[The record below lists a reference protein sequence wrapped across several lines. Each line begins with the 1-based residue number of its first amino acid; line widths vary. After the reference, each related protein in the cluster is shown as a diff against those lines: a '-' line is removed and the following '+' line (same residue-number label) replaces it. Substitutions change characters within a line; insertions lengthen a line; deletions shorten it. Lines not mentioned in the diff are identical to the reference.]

1 MTRTIFC
8 AVGSRMTEQLVLV
21 SGNEASRMELEN
33 ALKSLGHRVTVA
45 INAAALNR
53 ALTEFEPDL
62 LLLDDPWPSG
72 VSKAMVEKWAAA
84 HPVLML
90 LGHDVGDQDALHA
103 LRLGVAEFL
112 VKPVATAELDAA
124 IRRIIDHAILF
135 RTGEFY
141 TNVVRLEAPSLL
153 VGESQP
159 LRRLLDELRAVAA
172 FDSTVLIL
180 GESGV
185 GKEKVAQE
193 IHRLSG
199 RASGPLMAVDCCSLQ
214 ESLFESELFGHERGA
229 FTGAAQ
235 RKPGLIEQARG
246 GTLFLDEIG
255 EIPPSIQ
262 AKLLRVLETRRFR
275 RVGGTEDLAA
285 EVRIVA
291 ATNRNLD
298 AMVAN
303 GEFREDLLY
312 RLNAFV
318 VSVPPLRDRREDILP
333 LARHFL
339 ATSGFSR
346 RVVKRMSEAVQ
357 QSLQA
362 YDWPGNVRELRNVME
377 RAVILSGHKLK
388 IDLEHLTLPKLD
400 GEGAVKS
407 ASVVT
412 LAFDHEPTLAEIE
425 QHYVKLLL
433 ERHQGRRTVV
443 ARILGIGERTLYR
456 LLANT
461 D

>member
-1 MTRTIFC
+1 
-8 AVGSRMTEQLVLV
+8 MTEQLVLV
-21 SGNEASRMELEN
+21 SGNEASRTELEN
-33 ALKSLGHRVTVA
+33 ALKALGYRVTVA
-45 INAAALNR
+45 INAAALSR

-124 IRRIIDHAILF
+124 IRRIIDHAMLF

-141 TNVVRLEAPSLL
+141 SNVVRLEAPSLL

-255 EIPPSIQ
+255 EIPPPIQ

-275 RVGGTEDLAA
+275 RVGGTQDLAA

-291 ATNRNLD
+291 ATNRNLE

-339 ATSGFSR
+339 ANSGFSR

-357 QSLQA
+357 HSLQA

-425 QHYVKLLL
+425 QRYLELLL
-433 ERHQGRRTVV
+433 ERYQGRRTVV

-461 D
+461 DSK

>member
-1 MTRTIFC
+1 
-8 AVGSRMTEQLVLV
+8 MTELILLV
-21 SGNEASRMELEN
+21 SGNEDARPELDG
-33 ALKSLGHRVTVA
+33 ALKALGYRVNTA
-45 INAAALNR
+45 TNAAAVNR
-53 ALTEFEPDL
+53 AMAESEPDL

-72 VSKAMVEKWAAA
+72 VSKAMVEKWATA

-90 LGHDVGDQDALHA
+90 LGQDVGDQDALHA

-124 IRRIIDHAILF
+124 IRRIIDHAMLF

-172 FDSTVLIL
+172 YDSTVLIL

-193 IHRLSG
+193 IHRLSE
-199 RASGPLMAVDCCSLQ
+199 RAAGPLMAVDCCSLQ

-255 EIPPSIQ
+255 EIPPPIQ

-333 LARHFL
+333 LAQHFL
-339 ATSGFSR
+339 ANSGFSR

-400 GEGAVKS
+400 GPVKS
-407 ASVVT
+407 ASVVELT
-412 LAFDHEPTLAEIE
+412 FDHEPTLAEIE
-425 QHYVKLLL
+425 QHYVDLLL
-433 ERHQGRRTVV
+433 ERYQGRRAAI

-461 D
+461 HSK

>member
-1 MTRTIFC
+1 
-8 AVGSRMTEQLVLV
+8 MTELILLV
-21 SGNEASRMELEN
+21 SGNEDACPELDGGLK
-33 ALKSLGHRVTVA
+33 ALGYRVNTA
-45 INAAALNR
+45 FTAAALNR
-53 ALTEFEPDL
+53 AIAQSEPDL
-62 LLLDDPWPSG
+62 ILLDDPWPSG

-90 LGHDVGDQDALHA
+90 LGRDVGDQDALHA

-112 VKPVATAELDAA
+112 VKPIASAELDAA
-124 IRRIIDHAILF
+124 IRRIIDYAMLF

-193 IHRLSG
+193 IHRLSE

-246 GTLFLDEIG
+246 GSLFLDEIG

-339 ATSGFSR
+339 ANSGFSR

-357 QSLQA
+357 HSLQA

-400 GEGAVKS
+400 GDSAVKS
-407 ASVVT
+407 ASLVT

-425 QHYVKLLL
+425 QRYLELLL
-433 ERHQGRRTVV
+433 ERYQGRRTAI

-461 D
+461 DSK

>member
-1 MTRTIFC
+1 
-8 AVGSRMTEQLVLV
+8 MTEQLVLV
-21 SGNEASRMELEN
+21 SGNEASRTELEI
-33 ALKSLGHRVTVA
+33 ALKALGYQVTIA
-45 INAAALNR
+45 INAEAVNR
-53 ALTEFEPDL
+53 AMTESEPDL
-62 LLLDDPWPSG
+62 LLLNDPWPSG
-72 VSKAMVEKWAAA
+72 VTKAMVEKWAAA

-124 IRRIIDHAILF
+124 IRRIIDHAMLF
-135 RTGEFY
+135 QTGEFY

-193 IHRLSG
+193 IHRLSE
-199 RASGPLMAVDCCSLQ
+199 RAMGPLMAVDCCSLQ

-229 FTGAAQ
+229 FTAAAQ

-255 EIPPSIQ
+255 EIPPPIQ

-291 ATNRNLD
+291 ATNRNLEV
-298 AMVAN
+298 MVAN

-339 ATSGFSR
+339 ANSGFSR

-357 QSLQA
+357 HSLQA

-377 RAVILSGHKLK
+377 RAVIVSGHKLK

-400 GEGAVKS
+400 GDRAVKS
-407 ASVVT
+407 ASAVT
-412 LAFDHEPTLAEIE
+412 LTFDHEPTLAEIE
-425 QHYVKLLL
+425 QRYLELLL
-433 ERHQGRRTVV
+433 ERYQGRRTAI

-461 D
+461 DSK

>member
-1 MTRTIFC
+1 M
-8 AVGSRMTEQLVLV
+8 AES
-21 SGNEASRMELEN
+21 
-33 ALKSLGHRVTVA
+33 
-45 INAAALNR
+45 
-53 ALTEFEPDL
+53 EPDL

-72 VSKAMVEKWAAA
+72 VSKAMVEKLAAA
-84 HPVLML
+84 HLVLML
-90 LGHDVGDQDALHA
+90 LGQEAGDEDALHA
-103 LRLGVAEFL
+103 LLLGVAEFL
-112 VKPVATAELDAA
+112 VKPVEIAELDEA
-124 IRRIIDHAILF
+124 IRRIIDHAMLS

-193 IHRLSG
+193 IHRLSE
-199 RASGPLMAVDCCSLQ
+199 RAAGPLMAVDCCSLQ

-255 EIPPSIQ
+255 EIPPPIQ
-262 AKLLRVLETRRFR
+262 AKLLRVLESRRFR
-275 RVGGTEDLAA
+275 RVGGNEDLSAD
-285 EVRIVA
+285 VRIVA
-291 ATNRNLD
+291 ATNRNLE
-298 AMVAN
+298 AMVAK

-339 ATSGFSR
+339 ANFGFSR
-346 RVVKRMSEAVQ
+346 RVVKRMSET
-357 QSLQA
+357 
-362 YDWPGNVRELRNVME
+362 VRLKALGLVEVLFARFDEQLAQRGYVAKAGQMIDATFVEAPRQRNSRE
-377 RAVILSGHKLK
+377 DNAK
-388 IDLEHLTLPKLD
+388 IK
-400 GEGAVKS
+400 A
-407 ASVVT
+407 
-412 LAFDHEPTLAEIE
+412 
-425 QHYVKLLL
+425 
-433 ERHQGRRTVV
+433 
-443 ARILGIGERTLYR
+443 GERPEGWDDPEQAAKRRQKDLDARWTKR
-456 LLANT
+456 TTKPTTAIKT
-461 D
+461 TSTPMPRPS

>member
-1 MTRTIFC
+1 M
-8 AVGSRMTEQLVLV
+8 
-21 SGNEASRMELEN
+21 
-33 ALKSLGHRVTVA
+33 
-45 INAAALNR
+45 
-53 ALTEFEPDL
+53 
-62 LLLDDPWPSG
+62 
-72 VSKAMVEKWAAA
+72 
-84 HPVLML
+84 
-90 LGHDVGDQDALHA
+90 
-103 LRLGVAEFL
+103 
-112 VKPVATAELDAA
+112 
-124 IRRIIDHAILF
+124 
-135 RTGEFY
+135 
-141 TNVVRLEAPSLL
+141 
-153 VGESQP
+153 
-159 LRRLLDELRAVAA
+159 
-172 FDSTVLIL
+172 
-180 GESGV
+180 
-185 GKEKVAQE
+185 
-193 IHRLSG
+193 
-199 RASGPLMAVDCCSLQ
+199 Q

-255 EIPPSIQ
+255 EIPPPIQ
-262 AKLLRVLETRRFR
+262 AKLLRVLEGRRFR
-275 RVGGTEDLAA
+275 RVGGNEDLLAD
-285 EVRIVA
+285 VRIVA

-339 ATSGFSR
+339 ANSGFSR

-388 IDLEHLTLPKLD
+388 IDLEHLTLPRID
-400 GEGAVKS
+400 QPVQSRSE
-407 ASVVT
+407 VT
-412 LAFDHEPTLAEIE
+412 LSFDHEPTLAEIE
-425 QHYVKLLL
+425 RHYVKLLL
-433 ERHQGRRTVV
+433 EKYQGQRAAV

-456 LLANT
+456 LLSNS
-461 D
+461 DSG